1 VVGQVNDQSAVMLV
15 DTGADSTML
24 TMPGVSRLKLDA
36 RGDVAGRSL
45 LGTSGESSMRF
56 ARVESLSIGGIKG
69 VRQDMPVIGQIQFGE
84 AIDAMVGANF
94 LFQADVEFNL
104 SKPEISFF
112 QPIGCD
118 TAFLAYWGGDAFFV
132 EATRASG
139 TDRRPMFKVQVNGH
153 DVDAIIDSGAHS
165 SVIDTQ
171 AAAAVGVTLDSPGV
185 TRAGMSGGIGDKLVQ
200 NYL

>member
-45 LGTSGESSMRF
+45 LRF

-139 TDRRPMFKVQVNGH
+139 TDRRPMFKVQVN
-153 DVDAIIDSGAHS
+153 VDAIIDSGANS